1 MRIAIFTESYE
12 PIVNGVSVC
21 VSTLRDGLTARGHE
35 VFIFAPA
42 YQGYRDESD
51 HVFRLPAR
59 HTFLMPDYPFPIPFA
74 PEIRR
79 QFAALKPDIVH
90 TQTPFLLG
98 VLGARWA
105 RRYGV
110 PLVSTNHT
118 LYTEY
123 AHYVPVRPKALTRW
137 FLARLMR
144 WYYSGADAVVVP
156 SRPVEKLLR
165 SYGITTRIE
174 VIKTGIEPVPAP
186 TPQQREAVRR
196 RYLSSVVRKTG
207 DCENTSS
214 PPLQEDQVVSEALS
228 PPLRGGR
235 GGSETPFPT
244 TEGQEGSND
253 GFLLL
258 YVGRIAREKNLR
270 MLLMAFATVV
280 STHPSARLLLVG
292 GGPALAETKSFAAA
306 LGLGDRV
313 EFAGMLGR
321 REIDPIYGA
330 ADLFVFPSTTET
342 QGIAICE
349 ALSAGL
355 PVVAVNAGGI
365 PENLQHGV
373 DGFLTNDDP
382 AEFADRIA
390 YLIDHPAERAA
401 MSVRARAN
409 AAVFSIDRM
418 VDHFERF
425 YESVIADAR
434 EPAMRTL

>member
-12 PIVNGVSVC
+12 PIINGVSVC

-35 VFIFAPA
+35 VYVFAPA
-42 YQGYRDESD
+42 YRGHKDESER
-51 HVFRLPAR
+51 VLRLPAR

-74 PEIRR
+74 PEVRR
-79 QFAALKPDIVH
+79 RFAVLKPDIVH

-98 VLGARWA
+98 VLGAKWA
-105 RRYGV
+105 RRHGV
-110 PLVSTNHT
+110 PFVSTNHT

-123 AHYVPVRPKALTRW
+123 AHYVPIRPKALTRW

-156 SRPVEKLLR
+156 SQPVAEILR
-165 SYGITTRIE
+165 GYGVRTRVE
-174 VIKTGIEPVPAP
+174 VIKTGIEPVPTP
-186 TPQQREAVRR
+186 SPQQREAVRR
-196 RYLSSVVRKTG
+196 RYLSPG
-207 DCENTSS
+207 
-214 PPLQEDQVVSEALS
+214 PLED
-228 PPLRGGR
+228 GR
-235 GGSETPFPT
+235 VEP
-244 TEGQEGSND
+244 NA
-253 GFLLL
+253 FLLL

-270 MLLMAFATVV
+270 MLLTAFAKVV
-280 STHPSARLLLVG
+280 STHPSTRLLLVG
-292 GGPALAETKSFAAA
+292 GGPALAETKAFAAS

-313 EFAGMLGR
+313 EFTGMLNR

-330 ADLFVFPSTTET
+330 ADVFVFPSVTET

-365 PENLQHGV
+365 PENVQDGV

-401 MSVRARAN
+401 MSACARAN
-409 AAVFSIDRM
+409 AAAFSIERM

-425 YESVIADAR
+425 YESVIVGAR
-434 EPAMRTL
+434 QPVAQAS